1 MKTAILD
8 IEAVDDE
15 DLVGFREMLPT
26 GPAGTRFGLYLP
38 STKLEEGARGYIAA
52 ILEDQVIDPKNF
64 DYRFSYIHVFGDLES
79 YNDDAISIMV
89 NWMKD
94 FPKTR
99 DCRISLPFS
108 LLYGEDNTF

>member
-8 IEAVDDE
+8 IMAVDEE
-15 DLVGFREMLPT
+15 DLVGFRQMLPS

-38 STKLEEGARGYIAA
+38 STKVEEGILGYIAA
-52 ILEDQVIDPKNF
+52 ILEEQVIDPKNF
-64 DYRFSYIHVFGDLES
+64 DHRFSYIHVFGDLAD
-79 YNDDAISIMV
+79 YNEDSISIMV

-94 FPKTR
+94 FPKTG

-108 LLYGEDNTF
+108 ILYGEASF